1 MKTAIASKT
10 KDKNSEISENAGRS
24 PYYIIF
30 DESGK
35 VIEVVKNPFSV
46 GGGGA
51 GYGVAKM
58 LADKGV
64 NTIIAGEFGPNM
76 IEAMEQRKIKY
87 EKKEGKVGDA
97 L

>member
-30 DESGK
+30 DESK
-35 VIEVVKNPFSV
+35 KMIEVVKNPFSV

-58 LADKGV
+58 LADNGV
-64 NTIIAGEFGPNM
+64 DTIIAGEFGSNM
-76 IEAMEQRKIKY
+76 IGAMEQRKIKY
-87 EKKEGKVGDA
+87 EKKEGKVSDA